1 MSISLAPFC
10 KMASASA
17 YTSMY
22 FHSLGGSIKLLY
34 HIPDGIYNLLQ
45 LHCSRGAV
53 LPQTQS
59 RIDCVAGY
67 HIVIANIASYGAGTS
82 SRALNK

>member
-22 FHSLGGSIKLLY
+22 FHSLGGSANYYI
-34 HIPDGIYNLLQ
+34 IFRTGSITSYN
-45 LHCSRGAV
+45 CTAPAGAV